1 MIASMKQRYRL
12 LRGSHGR
19 TEESGTVVYK
29 AGTDHDVLELTD
41 EQAKNLGDRVVLV
54 GPAQDQQ
61 AMSASASTGEGAS
74 DWSSLDTV
82 RHTDAVA
89 MMKGLENVTQLQEAM
104 AYERAHK
111 NRPTVVDA
119 ARNRIEELKGEE

>member
-1 MIASMKQRYRL
+1 MTQKYRL
-12 LRGSHGR
+12 VRGSHGR
-19 TEESGTVVYK
+19 TEEGGLQVYK

-41 EQAKNLGDRVVLV
+41 DEAKALGDRVVLI
-54 GPAQDQQ
+54 G
-61 AMSASASTGEGAS
+61 SAEDRKLSADSESVS

-89 MMKGLENVTQLQEAM
+89 MMKGLEDIGQLREAM
-104 AYERAHK
+104 AYERTHK

-119 ARNRIEELKGEE
+119 ARVRIEELQG